1 MWPEFVIPYWNQY
14 FEGLTT
20 GTRSV
25 HCENLAPAHLKHLKD
40 VNLCHYQPS
49 VSDLLT
55 IENVKANTDIPFDW
69 LLYSYRITDMSDAEI
84 QQWVDKAVE
93 AGITLI
99 RTQFGKYTYEV
110 NKLDRIKAFYK
121 AFDKYKVSDI

>member
-1 MWPEFVIPYWNQY
+1 MQ
-14 FEGLTT
+14 
-20 GTRSV
+20 S
-25 HCENLAPAHLKHLKD
+25 AHITHF
-40 VNLCHYQPS
+40 QPS

-69 LLYSYRITDMSDAEI
+69 LLYAFRITQMNDQKI
-84 QQWVDKAVE
+84 QDWVDYTVQ

-99 RTQFGKYTYEV
+99 RTQFGQFTIEA

-121 AFDKYKVSDI
+121 AFEKYKA